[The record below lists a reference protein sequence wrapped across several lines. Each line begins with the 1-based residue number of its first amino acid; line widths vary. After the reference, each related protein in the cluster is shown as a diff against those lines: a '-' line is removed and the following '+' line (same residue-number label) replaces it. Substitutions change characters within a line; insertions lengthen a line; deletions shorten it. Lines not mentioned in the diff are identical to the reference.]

1 MMSHR
6 FLCNHSGTIISGVY
20 SWLNWSHWFMNI
32 VPVILFSDILLL
44 ATCTQPHERQV
55 CCVISVVVEP
65 VHMWSPEPMA
75 NACKLCLYA
84 QVAKLSTVPLLSCLQ
99 MFAWFHLSWPRM
111 LVCIMGRFWK
121 KLLTL
126 VALYVLNNYSQKVN
140 LTSVH
145 QQVILSSAEK
155 RVTGIQRNVQNIFC
169 LFVNCMTEVSATC

>member
-1 MMSHR
+1 
-6 FLCNHSGTIISGVY
+6 
-20 SWLNWSHWFMNI
+20 
-32 VPVILFSDILLL
+32 
-44 ATCTQPHERQV
+44 
-55 CCVISVVVEP
+55 
-65 VHMWSPEPMA
+65 
-75 NACKLCLYA
+75 
-84 QVAKLSTVPLLSCLQ
+84 
-99 MFAWFHLSWPRM
+99 M

-155 RVTGIQRNVQNIFC
+155 RVTCIQRNVQNIFC